1 MCTFLSES
9 ANVKH
14 LTFAGDIGVV
24 TTYNFAFAG
33 ETRRPDRG
41 HITNLFII
49 ITQHILSRNELIFV
63 VGKKTGISLT
73 NLRHV
78 DRGGLSR
85 EQDGQQQEERVPSRD
100 CETTKNHLAVVMSR
114 MQRTTD

>member
-1 MCTFLSES
+1 LPSQEKPDDPIEAISPIYLQLLHNTFFS
-9 ANVKH
+9 ND
-14 LTFAGDIGVV
+14 F
-24 TTYNFAFAG
+24 
-33 ETRRPDRG
+33 
-41 HITNLFII
+41 
-49 ITQHILSRNELIFV
+49 IFV
-63 VGKKTGISLT
+63 VGKMGISLT

-85 EQDGQQQEERVPSRD
+85 EQQDGQQQEERVPSRD